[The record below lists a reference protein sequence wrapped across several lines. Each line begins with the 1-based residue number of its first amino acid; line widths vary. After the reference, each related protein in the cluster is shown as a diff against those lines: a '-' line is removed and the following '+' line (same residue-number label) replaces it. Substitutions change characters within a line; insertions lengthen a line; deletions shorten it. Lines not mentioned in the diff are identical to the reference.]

1 MNAIHRP
8 LTITA
13 VGDLELV
20 MTREFSAPAQ
30 LVFDAWTKPD
40 LLQRWLGIR
49 AGWTMPI
56 CEVDLRVGG
65 KYRWVWRKEAK
76 GMEMTVRG
84 EYREIVKPRLI
95 VCTESFDDPWYP
107 GEAIDTYV
115 LEEKDGRTTCTIT
128 MLFETKEGR
137 DSVLASPM
145 DQGVEESY
153 KVLDQL
159 LVELG

>member
-1 MNAIHRP
+1 
-8 LTITA
+8 
-13 VGDLELV
+13 
-20 MTREFSAPAQ
+20 
-30 LVFDAWTKPD
+30 
-40 LLQRWLGIR
+40 
-49 AGWTMPI
+49 
-56 CEVDLRVGG
+56 
-65 KYRWVWRKEAK
+65 
-76 GMEMTVRG
+76 MTVRG
-84 EYREIVKPRLI
+84 EYREIAEPRLI

-107 GEAIDTYV
+107 GEALDTYV